1 MSINDIQDEI
11 IEELNFLEDKDD
23 KNDYIFDLGK
33 ELPVMDDDHKTE
45 ENFIHGC
52 QSNAWIHSETND
64 GIMTFTAD
72 SDALFT
78 KGMIA
83 MILRIFSEQSHEE
96 IVKAELYFMHKVGL
110 ESFVSQKRTNGLL
123 SMIDKIKLAAAKA
136 LTYNQWQQRWL

>member
-33 ELPVMDDDHKTE
+33 ELPHMDDAHKNE
-45 ENFIHGC
+45 DNFILGC
-52 QSNAWIHSETND
+52 QSNAWIHSETNN
-64 GIMTFTAD
+64 GKMTFTAD

-83 MILRIFSEQSHEE
+83 MILRIFSEQSPEE
-96 IVKAELYFMHKVGL
+96 IVKSELYFMHKVGL

-136 LTYNQWQQRWL
+136 LTYNQ